1 MESKVNNFST
11 LLNITKENTKC
22 RNFFVYEKYEN
33 NKPKVGTV
41 SPSHTHHTSVSLTM
55 RILNGVLMKLL
66 SRTSKNWKQ
75 LNYIEPYHGKLT
87 SKHSCVGNEYKHTD

>member
-33 NKPKVGTV
+33 NSESIPYSSHFSFIDNENTQWSANETV
-41 SPSHTHHTSVSLTM
+41 
-55 RILNGVLMKLL
+55 
-66 SRTSKNWKQ
+66 
-75 LNYIEPYHGKLT
+75 E
-87 SKHSCVGNEYKHTD
+87 